1 MHFLG
6 FVSSTTSSR
15 VADFIWHIFTHIAA
29 ANMSWA
35 VGPPIDQ
42 GCLWAFQEPLLLP
55 VTRRRQIMQ
64 SASCN
69 FSGRFR
75 CVPVQCGDKPR
86 QRHRLSATAPE
97 VAEQPRRPPARP
109 LADAIERIGFEEGFH
124 ELYTL
129 GETQIRGCKG
139 MRDVLE

>member
-1 MHFLG
+1 
-6 FVSSTTSSR
+6 
-15 VADFIWHIFTHIAA
+15 
-29 ANMSWA
+29 
-35 VGPPIDQ
+35 
-42 GCLWAFQEPLLLP
+42 
-55 VTRRRQIMQ
+55 MQ

-69 FSGRFR
+69 LSGRFR

-86 QRHRLSATAPE
+86 QRHRLSAAAPE
-97 VAEQPRRPPARP
+97 VAEQPRIPHARP
-109 LADAIERIGFEEGFH
+109 LADAIERIGCEEGFH